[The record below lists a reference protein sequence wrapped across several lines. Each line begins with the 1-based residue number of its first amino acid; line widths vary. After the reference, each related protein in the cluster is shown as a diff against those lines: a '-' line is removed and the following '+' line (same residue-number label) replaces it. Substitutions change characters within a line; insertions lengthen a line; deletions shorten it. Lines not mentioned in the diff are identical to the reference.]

1 MCGVS
6 EISPTALKRV
16 AAGLSQCERS
26 CQSKLGTGG
35 ANRHCDCDGYR
46 PDILGGGFNHKDV
59 SSIQVILLTCLEAE
73 F

>member
-35 ANRHCDCDGYR
+35 ANRRCDCDGYR
-46 PDILGGGFNHKDV
+46 PDIFEVRHGLA
-59 SSIQVILLTCLEAE
+59 SIRESTYAE
-73 F
+73 P